1 MMFVLIAGAVAFLVL
16 GVIAAY
22 IFGAVQGY
30 RRTASAQGYASL
42 GEFLRAAPR
51 TDADKREAVDMM
63 MQGMVLCV
71 LGLAF
76 PPLLLVGVFPLYF
89 GGRKVSYSAMGLG
102 LVNDAEQRD
111 D

>member
-1 MMFVLIAGAVAFLVL
+1 
-16 GVIAAY
+16 
-22 IFGAVQGY
+22 
-30 RRTASAQGYASL
+30 
-42 GEFLRAAPR
+42 
-51 TDADKREAVDMM
+51 

-102 LVNDAEQRD
+102 LINDAEQRD